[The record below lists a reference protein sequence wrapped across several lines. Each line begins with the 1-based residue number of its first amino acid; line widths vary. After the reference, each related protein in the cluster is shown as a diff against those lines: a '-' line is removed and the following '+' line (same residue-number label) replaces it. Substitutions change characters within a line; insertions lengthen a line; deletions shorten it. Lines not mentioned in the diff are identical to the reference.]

1 MAKLVLI
8 RGNGDEGCAFD
19 LDKQTTTIGRAKR
32 SDIAIRLPTI
42 SRLHASIDNEKE
54 NGQVFLNPLSKKNF
68 PFVNSKQ
75 VKGRVELSDG
85 DILSFGPR
93 KYLFRDPSK
102 KTFRK
107 GNKGA
112 IKKKV
117 SFSDKVVEI
126 SAPAPIPPATPANV
140 LQHLTQAS
148 YTPIGTIPS
157 DKTAEMQIMK
167 DEAFK
172 MMTPARKMDL
182 ESTDMLADDLCEAIR
197 TYYS

>member
-1 MAKLVLI
+1 M
-8 RGNGDEGCAFD
+8 
-19 LDKQTTTIGRAKR
+19 
-32 SDIAIRLPTI
+32 
-42 SRLHASIDNEKE
+42 
-54 NGQVFLNPLSKKNF
+54 
-68 PFVNSKQ
+68 NSKQ

-102 KTFRK
+102 KTFGK

-197 TYYS
+197 TLGHRHPRFPHPW